1 MLIEK
6 PENDDQNNQL
16 ALSQYVAYKTK
27 FKCIQSQKLIKSPPN
42 SIQIKTRIFA
52 IKIAQKASI

>member
-16 ALSQYVAYKTK
+16 TLSQYVAYKTK
-27 FKCIQSQKLIKSPPN
+27 FKCIQSQK
-42 SIQIKTRIFA
+42 TH
-52 IKIAQKASI
+52 